1 MTLNPNWFPLSELSS
16 TDALRDISYFT
27 NGFQNLKADAG
38 FVEQLYNKILRK
50 PTCVVGYLMAPPLAQ
65 PNTVDVLKKVI
76 GQNGYFLKFT
86 TTNCGIYFIWY
97 NPTLNNLLFWAPNR
111 FTIIKA
117 MKVIRSRLLKYKD
130 FSFTNVQPSLNANAN
145 ADADDDDDDD
155 DEYVGMPDLVPNS
168 GDEGN

>member
-50 PTCVVGYLMAPPLAQ
+50 PTCIVGYLMAPPLSQ
-65 PNTVDVLKKVI
+65 PNSVDVLKKVI

-117 MKVIRSRLLKYKD
+117 MKVIRSRLTKYKD
-130 FSFTNVQPSLNANAN
+130 FSFTNNTSLLQNGNEE
-145 ADADDDDDDD
+145 DE
-155 DEYVGMPDLVPNS
+155 DEYAGMPDLVPNS

>member
-50 PTCVVGYLMAPPLAQ
+50 PTCIVGYLMAPPLAQ

-130 FSFTNVQPSLNANAN
+130 FSFSAQVKNTSSLLPNGNEQ
-145 ADADDDDDDD
+145 DEE
-155 DEYVGMPDLVPNS
+155 DEYAGMPDLVPNS